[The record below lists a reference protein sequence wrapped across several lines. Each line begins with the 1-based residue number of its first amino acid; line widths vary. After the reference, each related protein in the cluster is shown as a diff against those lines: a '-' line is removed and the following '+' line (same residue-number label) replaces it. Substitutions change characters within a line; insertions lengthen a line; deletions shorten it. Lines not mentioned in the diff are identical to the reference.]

1 MRMKAYSQD
10 LRDKVMAAV
19 VAGKQ
24 SNRKLAAAF
33 GISES
38 VIEKWTR
45 RRRETGS
52 SAAWPHAGGPVR
64 VLAEHAELIRAAV
77 KTQPDISLDE
87 LCAHV
92 KAKTGTV
99 ARLNMMSR
107 ELQRLNLPR
116 KKSPFTTVSAKRNE

>member
-1 MRMKAYSQD
+1 MKPYSQD

-19 VAGKQ
+19 AAGKQ

-45 RRRETGS
+45 RLRETGS
-52 SAAWPHAGGPVR
+52 AAARPHAGGPVR
-64 VLAEHAELIRAAV
+64 VLAEHAELIRTQV
-77 KTQPDISLDE
+77 KAQPDISLEE

-92 KAKTGTV
+92 QTKTGTR

-116 KKSPFTTVSAKRNE
+116 KKSLSMTVSAKRNG